1 MPDPKPARVRI
12 VVCAV
17 SKHRTA
23 AQEPRA
29 RRPDPHPI
37 RSAPEASRPR
47 HVCLFACLEFRVPN
61 SAGCRTG
68 GRIAYI
74 CIPCSTSESVPHYI
88 GSYDIPF
95 ASGAVRSGF
104 GCCAPRGYHAS
115 SVSSRPP
122 FGFAPPSRSA
132 RPAPAPAPPVGR
144 GPAGTSRAAGG
155 RLFVRGRGSP
165 DDLRRL
171 RAPPAGSGTRRGG
184 AAGAAHRNS
193 QTQFA
198 SPRGR
203 VGPARDVRCQVGPGA
218 GVTMHCAT
226 GAARSRAAAG
236 RGTRTSGGVQACW
249 PRDGCKTRA

>member
-1 MPDPKPARVRI
+1 MRYRCNDAAASGAAASLSRGRSVSEFMPDPKPARVRI

-95 ASGAVRSGF
+95 ASSRPVRLF

-132 RPAPAPAPPVGR
+132 RPGPGPRPARRARAR
-144 GPAGTSRAAGG
+144 GHLQS
-155 RLFVRGRGSP
+155 
-165 DDLRRL
+165 
-171 RAPPAGSGTRRGG
+171 RGG
-184 AAGAAHRNS
+184 SLVRAGARES
-193 QTQFA
+193 
-198 SPRGR
+198 GR
-203 VGPARDVRCQVGPGA
+203 P
-218 GVTMHCAT
+218 
-226 GAARSRAAAG
+226 
-236 RGTRTSGGVQACW
+236 
-249 PRDGCKTRA
+249 